1 MSERLC
7 RWGILGTAG
16 IARKNWLAIRN
27 TGNGLVTAVAS
38 RDVDRAFRFID
49 ECIRDAT
56 VDPRPHACEGYEA
69 LLARDDVD
77 AVYIPLPTGIRK
89 EWVIRAAEA
98 GKHVMCEKPCAP
110 SASDLSEMLEACAT
124 NNVQFMDGVMYMHSA
139 RLAKVREALDDGE
152 SVGRIRRIA
161 SHFSFCAPEEF
172 LSGNIRVSSALEPQ
186 GCLGDLGWYTIRF
199 SLFVMNYELPER
211 VTGRILSE
219 FGRSDSPESVPT
231 EFSGELFFGDGVSA
245 GFYNS
250 FLTEHQQFATVSGS
264 KGFLHLSDFVLPVN
278 GSEVAF
284 NVENSVFAARG
295 CDFVMESH
303 PQRIAVREYS
313 HSHPSSQETNLFRT
327 FGDLVLGGEPDRK
340 WGEIALKT
348 QRVMDACLQSAREG
362 GAEVRL

>member
-1 MSERLC
+1 MSEQQC

-27 TGNGLVTAVAS
+27 TGNGRVTAVAS

-49 ECIRDAT
+49 ECQRDAP
-56 VDPRPHACEGYEA
+56 VDPRPHACGEYA
-69 LLARDDVD
+69 SLLERDDVD
-77 AVYIPLPTGIRK
+77 AVYIPLPTGLRT

-98 GKHVMCEKPCAP
+98 GKHVLCEKPCAVE
-110 SASDLSEMLEACAT
+110 SSDLSGMLEACDE
-124 NNVQFMDGVMYMHSA
+124 NDVQFMDGVMFMHSA
-139 RLAKVREALDDGE
+139 RMAKIREALDDGE

-172 LSGNIRVSSALEPQ
+172 LSENIRVSSALEPQ

-199 SLFVMNYELPER
+199 SLFVKNYELPER
-211 VTGRILSE
+211 VRGRILSE
-219 FGRSDSPESVPT
+219 YGRSDSPESVPT
-231 EFSGELFFGDGVSA
+231 EFSGELYFKNGVSA

-264 KGFLHLSDFVLPVN
+264 KGYLHLRDFVLPVN
-278 GSEVAF
+278 GSEVDF
-284 NVENSVFAARG
+284 TVENSVFAARG

-303 PQRIAVREYS
+303 PQRVGVREYS
-313 HSHPSSQETNLFRT
+313 QSHPTSQEANLFRT
-327 FGDLVLGGEPDRK
+327 FSELVLSGRRDRS

-348 QRVMDACLQSAREG
+348 QRVMDACLRSAREG
-362 GAEVRL
+362 GGEVAL